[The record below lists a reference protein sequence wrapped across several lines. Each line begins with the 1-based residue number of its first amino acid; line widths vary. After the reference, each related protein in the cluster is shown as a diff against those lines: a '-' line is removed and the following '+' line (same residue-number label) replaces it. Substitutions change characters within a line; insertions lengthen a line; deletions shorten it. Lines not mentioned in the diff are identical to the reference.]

1 MRSGRPRFLG
11 ADILTCS
18 VIWCNAASLSWSLQD
33 GGSAVGRLAVGHNG
47 ITWHAWRLAQSAG
60 SPLTEQQTRLASG
73 YMFTKVH
80 RHAKGAK
87 PSARIKTLRSS
98 STWEL
103 LQSVAWHCAAA
114 MLRNARCRLGTRR
127 RTPTR
132 HAQWPPQCLGCR
144 VLGRPVVLGQLL

>member
-18 VIWCNAASLSWSLQD
+18 VIWCNAAFLSWSLQD

-98 STWEL
+98 STWEPP
-103 LQSVAWHCAAA
+103 VAGLGLGGGHQRDMLNGHPNALAA
-114 MLRNARCRLGTRR
+114 
-127 RTPTR
+127 
-132 HAQWPPQCLGCR
+132 GCW
-144 VLGRPVVLGQLL
+144 VVLSSWASCCNCHVSHCG